1 MMPIARYC
9 HRIHGKLWYV
19 NMFIHFPFLP
29 STSFCQCSCEWK
41 YQNRWMTGWVDSTS
55 LKLGMKVED
64 LELPQLK
71 ASSLTEKKT
80 PFTKSSNPC
89 NHQSFP
95 RTWQPPLSPSL
106 LTHGCHRKCLSWG
119 QILSQTLWGWA
130 PQSGSGRPCK
140 RWCWPTQSGAWVT

>member
-1 MMPIARYC
+1 MPIARYC

-71 ASSLTEKKT
+71 ASSLTEKKLPLPNLAT
-80 PFTKSSNPC
+80 HVTISLFPGLGNPHC
-89 NHQSFP
+89 L
-95 RTWQPPLSPSL
+95 RPS
-106 LTHGCHRKCLSWG
+106 
-119 QILSQTLWGWA
+119 
-130 PQSGSGRPCK
+130 
-140 RWCWPTQSGAWVT
+140 